1 MTPKLALSR
10 AASRPLR
17 PMPVSRALAATVFA
31 ATVGAACVPLAAQAQ
46 TPAASQSP
54 ATPGAG
60 TASGTGATANTPAS
74 AQSPVGLWRNID
86 DETKKPKALVRITE
100 RDGVYYGRI
109 ERILTE
115 KTDALCDLCTDER
128 KDQPVQGMQIIDGM
142 RASADDPG
150 LYEGGHILDPNN
162 GKVYRSRMRV
172 VDGGERLEVRGY
184 IGAPLFGRTQTWVRE
199 R

>member
-1 MTPKLALSR
+1 MTPKLVLSR
-10 AASRPLR
+10 AASRTSR
-17 PMPVSRALAATVFA
+17 PMPVARALAITVFA
-31 ATVGAACVPLAAQAQ
+31 AAACAASVPLAAQAQ
-46 TPAASQSP
+46 PPAPAASQSP
-54 ATPGAG
+54 A
-60 TASGTGATANTPAS
+60 ASGTGATANAPAS